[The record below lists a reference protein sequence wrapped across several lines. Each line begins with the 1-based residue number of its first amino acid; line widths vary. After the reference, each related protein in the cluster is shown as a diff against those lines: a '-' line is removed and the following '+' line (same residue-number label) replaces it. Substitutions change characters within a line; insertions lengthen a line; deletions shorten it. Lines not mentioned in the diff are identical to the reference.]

1 MGPDPIA
8 LFLLI
13 SALIAA
19 TGFMGMYAT
28 YSPWRSNEVGRSMML
43 LAFSIALML
52 VTGLLLQALGP
63 DYPFRA
69 LFRNLVY
76 LVLNV
81 SMWWQLCLLIRVQNR
96 NYRDREAER
105 TQDAPAAIPAPRATT
120 EAQDN
125 ELVD

>member
-96 NYRDREAER
+96 RYAER
-105 TQDAPAAIPAPRATT
+105 TQVEPIEGAEIPAPRAAT
-120 EAQDN
+120 EVQDK
-125 ELVD
+125 LPAD